1 MKTICATAVSIS
13 LLLLMVFAC
22 SPVLAQ
28 QNHWDV
34 RIQDTVRI
42 GKVNVSTFPWPDS
55 IGVPIY
61 IWADDTLG
69 GFSLALKSSDSR
81 LQPISYSNTGS
92 VFHTGGSIWTDA
104 VIDTPKNTIGFAWYN
119 EQAKWQPNPR
129 GLLGT
134 VYFRIDP
141 TIPTGTIVNV
151 DSAFIAPAVYCEL
164 TTVVS
169 GFVHAIRPAPM
180 VDQNSGNIKFAA
192 SYLCGD
198 ANGDGSV
205 DISDAV
211 YLIAYI
217 FAGGSAPNP
226 LLAGDANCDSA
237 VDISDV
243 VYLIAYIF
251 SGGPAPCVDC

>member
-1 MKTICATAVSIS
+1 MNAIRATALLIS
-13 LLLLMVFAC
+13 LLLLVAFAA
-22 SPVLAQ
+22 SPVIAQ
-28 QNHWDV
+28 QNRWDV
-34 RIQDTVRI
+34 RIQDTVMI
-42 GKVNVSTFPWPDS
+42 GKVTVTTFPWPDS

-61 IWADDTLG
+61 IWADDTLAA
-69 GFSLALKSSDSR
+69 FSLALKSSDSR
-81 LQPISYSNTGS
+81 LQPVAYSNTGS
-92 VFHTGGSIWTDA
+92 VFQTAGSIWTHA
-104 VIDTPKNTIGFAWYN
+104 VIDAPKHAIGFAWYDA
-119 EQAKWQPNPR
+119 QAEWQPNPR

-134 VYFRIDP
+134 VYFHVDP

-151 DSAFIAPAVYCEL
+151 DSAFIAPAIYCEL
-164 TTVVS
+164 TTMVS
-169 GFVHAIRPAPM
+169 GFVHTVRPAPL
-180 VDQNSGNIKFAA
+180 VNLNGGNIEFAA

-217 FAGGSAPNP
+217 FSGGSAPNP
-226 LLAGDANCDSA
+226 ILSGDANCDSA

-251 SGGPAPCVDC
+251 SGGQAPCASC

>member
-1 MKTICATAVSIS
+1 MKNIRTTAVSIS
-13 LLLLMVFAC
+13 LLLVIVFTY

-34 RIQDTVRI
+34 RDQDTVRI
-42 GKVNVSTFPWPDS
+42 GKVTVSTFPWPDS

-81 LQPISYSNTGS
+81 LQPSSYSSTGS
-92 VFHTGGSIWTDA
+92 VFHTAGSVWTDA
-104 VIDTPKNTIGFAWYN
+104 LVDLPQHAIGFAWYN
-119 EQAKWQPNPR
+119 AQANWQPNPR
-129 GLLGT
+129 GLVGI

-151 DSAFIAPAVYCEL
+151 DSAFIAPAILCEL

-169 GFVHAIRPAPM
+169 GFVHAVRPAPM
-180 VDQNSGNIKFAA
+180 VDLNSGNIKFAA
-192 SYLCGD
+192 PYLCGD
-198 ANGDGSV
+198 ANSSGGVNISDAVYLVAYIYSGGPAPNPLAAGDANCDSAV
-205 DISDAV
+205 NISDAV

-217 FAGGSAPNP
+217 F
-226 LLAGDANCDSA
+226 
-237 VDISDV
+237 
-243 VYLIAYIF
+243 
-251 SGGPAPCVDC
+251 SGGPIPCASC